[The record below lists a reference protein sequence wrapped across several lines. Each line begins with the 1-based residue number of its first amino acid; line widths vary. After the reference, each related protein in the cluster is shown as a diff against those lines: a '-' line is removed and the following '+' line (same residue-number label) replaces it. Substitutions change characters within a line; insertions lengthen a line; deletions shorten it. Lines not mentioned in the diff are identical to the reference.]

1 MQNTNLIILG
11 HGSKSANA
19 IDDFNFIVDL
29 VKNKSLYKTVSGA
42 HMEIAS
48 PSLQDIVKGLYEAG
62 ERHFV
67 VFPYFLFNGMHI
79 KKDIPEILKGLEEEY
94 KDITFDFTAPIGQD
108 PLMADL
114 IISKVNSYIK

>member
-11 HGSKSANA
+11 HGSKSKDA
-19 IDDFNFIVDL
+19 IADFNFIVNT
-29 VKNKSLYKTVSGA
+29 VQQKGIYKTTSGA

-48 PSLQDIVKGLYEAG
+48 PSLEDVVKELYEAG
-62 ERHFV
+62 ERNFV

-79 KKDIPEILKGLEEEY
+79 KHDIPEILENLKKEY
-94 KDITFDFTAPIGQD
+94 ADITFDFTAPIGQD

-114 IISKVNSYIK
+114 IVSKVNNHLK